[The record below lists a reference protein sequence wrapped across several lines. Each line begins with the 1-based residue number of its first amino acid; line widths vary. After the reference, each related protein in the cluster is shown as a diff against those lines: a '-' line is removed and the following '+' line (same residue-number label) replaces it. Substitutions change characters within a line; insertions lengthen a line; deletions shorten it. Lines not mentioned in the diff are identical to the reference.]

1 MYPDDKTYL
10 EFLANYAASNKTTR
24 TIDSLNGVATITYF
38 KVFLEAV
45 MDLCF
50 AIAAFP
56 GFGWFAFPGFGLYF
70 ILFLTKP
77 FALWNAIFSTLP

>member
-56 GFGWFAFPGFGLYF
+56 GFGLYF